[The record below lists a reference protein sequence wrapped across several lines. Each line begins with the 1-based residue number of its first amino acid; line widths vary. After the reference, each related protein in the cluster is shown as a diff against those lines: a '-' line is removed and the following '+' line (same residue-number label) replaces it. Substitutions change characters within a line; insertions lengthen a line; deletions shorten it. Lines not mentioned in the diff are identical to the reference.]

1 MLVEYLQMELKSNE
15 RIIVQNDHW
24 AFLVPYWAVW
34 PYETLLLPK
43 RHVKR
48 IQDLNRDEIVSL
60 ADIMKRMLSKYD
72 NLFGCSFPYS
82 MGFHFA
88 PCGKYLAEDT
98 CDHWQLHAIYLPPL
112 LRSATV
118 KKFMVG
124 YELLAQ
130 PQRDLTPEKAADQLK
145 SLPDTLP
152 ADE

>member
-1 MLVEYLQMELKSNE
+1 MLVEYLKMELESNE
-15 RIIVQNDHW
+15 RVVIQNEHW

-48 IQDLNRDEIVSL
+48 IQDLTLDEIVSL

-88 PCGKYLAEDT
+88 PCGQHLAEP
-98 CDHWQLHAIYLPPL
+98 CEHWQLHAIYLPPL

-124 YELLAQ
+124 YELLAG
-130 PQRDLTPEKAADQLK
+130 PQRDLTPEKAAGQLK
-145 SLPDTLP
+145 CLPDTLP
-152 ADE
+152 DLA